1 MKQLNSSDRNSTN
14 EIAGNENIEK
24 EYGEEESDETARA
37 NREPEF
43 NIRCH
48 NDQIQS
54 NFNCQSV
61 NNNGIESFDYRKMKT
76 DQQNRI
82 SVLKEGRH
90 YQEAMKKER
99 TVKRQISVHAD
110 HDYHEKTATV
120 KIKMEERVGE
130 ASSTEAS
137 ACDNASISVANGSDA
152 DWEAGKDVSDG
163 DLSKQLISYQLN
175 ESDVT
180 KQQKNNGEKSEA
192 KDTAPIN
199 YDTID
204 NDSRY
209 FYNEHYKNNNFY
221 NNERDLDNYRVN
233 DYYQN
238 FRSKSDVMFNE
249 KEISL
254 INENREYEYQ
264 APAEYNNNEI
274 VSNYMRQS
282 EEMFLIQDAFQSQAI
297 HKNIDQVI
305 ADTLKS
311 DDENNYSYIN
321 YQNGPS
327 PAKDEASS
335 NSSQD
340 EKLNPKILNLSHI
353 KYGHSGRST
362 TVLTNSAEYAGNF
375 EQLNGGR
382 MPIINS
388 NEIQFEESPSPNGNL
403 QSLDSPPATSQG
415 QTALA
420 GARLENSILHTWPS
434 AVLQCANTLTST
446 ASTITSNS
454 HGGSVLQSLS
464 PPKEINNSD
473 CDTQELYSMATEN
486 QELTNL
492 HSSFQHDSVV
502 SSPTLLNSPTGSSNP
517 IMFHQKNYYPLNSTP
532 NMSDQS
538 SSGQL
543 WSSGDSECNKTSLPS
558 FQRRFP
564 PMNRMHPYSLHR
576 TYPNNPSG
584 YLAGSTENASQW
596 YEQSGSNISQYNV
609 PGARVRSTS
618 QLPTAMSASASL
630 SALAGSG
637 PHDLYKGWAFP
648 DARTVTSSREEKT
661 PRRLTAHKRA
671 GLQCTNCK
679 TMTTSLWRRNALGE
693 PVCNACGLY
702 FKLHGINRPLAMKK
716 DSIQTR
722 KRKPRDASKTE
733 GLNNVTS
740 PISNPSPSAVGAAAK
755 RIKLEQRDSY
765 ADGRNSNH
773 QITNLVSNSLSPYS
787 SLYSQCG
794 THESQSKLY
803 CAPYHTQI
811 SPETFYDFA
820 QSSPIDSQPLPVK
833 IEEQSSH
840 PSSSPSSPKVID
852 MERPR
857 ASR

>member
-1 MKQLNSSDRNSTN
+1 
-14 EIAGNENIEK
+14 
-24 EYGEEESDETARA
+24 
-37 NREPEF
+37 
-43 NIRCH
+43 
-48 NDQIQS
+48 
-54 NFNCQSV
+54 
-61 NNNGIESFDYRKMKT
+61 
-76 DQQNRI
+76 
-82 SVLKEGRH
+82 
-90 YQEAMKKER
+90 
-99 TVKRQISVHAD
+99 
-110 HDYHEKTATV
+110 
-120 KIKMEERVGE
+120 
-130 ASSTEAS
+130 
-137 ACDNASISVANGSDA
+137 
-152 DWEAGKDVSDG
+152 
-163 DLSKQLISYQLN
+163 
-175 ESDVT
+175 
-180 KQQKNNGEKSEA
+180 
-192 KDTAPIN
+192 
-199 YDTID
+199 
-204 NDSRY
+204 
-209 FYNEHYKNNNFY
+209 
-221 NNERDLDNYRVN
+221 
-233 DYYQN
+233 
-238 FRSKSDVMFNE
+238 
-249 KEISL
+249 
-254 INENREYEYQ
+254 
-264 APAEYNNNEI
+264 
-274 VSNYMRQS
+274 
-282 EEMFLIQDAFQSQAI
+282 
-297 HKNIDQVI
+297 
-305 ADTLKS
+305 
-311 DDENNYSYIN
+311 
-321 YQNGPS
+321 
-327 PAKDEASS
+327 
-335 NSSQD
+335 
-340 EKLNPKILNLSHI
+340 
-353 KYGHSGRST
+353 
-362 TVLTNSAEYAGNF
+362 
-375 EQLNGGR
+375 
-382 MPIINS
+382 
-388 NEIQFEESPSPNGNL
+388 
-403 QSLDSPPATSQG
+403 
-415 QTALA
+415 
-420 GARLENSILHTWPS
+420 
-434 AVLQCANTLTST
+434 
-446 ASTITSNS
+446 
-454 HGGSVLQSLS
+454 
-464 PPKEINNSD
+464 
-473 CDTQELYSMATEN
+473 MATEN

-630 SALAGSG
+630 SALDYSEGRECVNCGAVSTPLWRRDGTG
-637 PHDLYKGWAFP
+637 HYLCNACGLYHKMNGMNRP
-648 DARTVTSSREEKT
+648 LVKQ
-661 PRRLTAHKRA
+661 PKRLTAHKRA